1 MRKLNYLLTE
11 FSSYFFIKVCLAIVI
26 CIVALCS
33 IQFFQAYQE
42 FATNTKM
49 VNQGIGENSSFRLLD
64 IEANRVS
71 NADTANL
78 ILEAENLFDTNAYY
92 FLGSSSF
99 LADAS
104 RNRYY
109 TENPIIY
116 STEGEELVSP
126 NSAIMNRSLM
136 EKANLMVSEGDFFSD
151 DDFSGESKGILLG
164 HAYQDQ
170 FQVGEEIIFK
180 DIESVTEKNEFIT
193 SDKTYQVR
201 GFLPQNLEILDFWQG
216 STDTLN
222 MDEMI
227 IFPLSDDILS
237 DQEMTLQL
245 QILGYFFLVSPEVNK
260 QLSYLELSEQIRELG
275 QKYGFDYLRLQNDR
289 SIYNY
294 EIQQY
299 QLVYQN
305 RLAILGLLLI
315 FSLFQVGLIIIFTYE
330 KREPIYEIY
339 FSIGSTKRELFQIL
353 LGEYVL
359 VFAFGFAL
367 LFLFNTF
374 YLKEVWDTGPL
385 VVGVLSYFVVFMLIV
400 ALSIGRKMFKNGNYF
415 RREQ

>member
-11 FSSYFFIKVCLAIVI
+11 FSSYFFIKVCLAIVV
-26 CIVALCS
+26 CIVTLCS
-33 IQFFQAYQE
+33 IQFFQSYQE
-42 FATNTKM
+42 FTINTKM
-49 VNQGIGENSSFRLLD
+49 ISEGIGENSSFRLLD

-78 ILEAENLFDTNAYY
+78 ILEAENLFDTKAYY
-92 FLGSSSF
+92 FLDSTNL

-104 RNRYY
+104 RNHYY
-109 TENPIIY
+109 TENPTFY

-126 NSAIMNRSLM
+126 NSVIMNRALM
-136 EKANLMVSEGDFFSD
+136 EEASLTVSEGNFLSD
-151 DDFSGESKGILLG
+151 EDFSGESKGILLG
-164 HAYQDQ
+164 HAYQGQ
-170 FQVGEEIIFK
+170 FQVGEKIIFK
-180 DIESVTEKNEFIT
+180 DIESVTEENKFIT
-193 SDKTYQVR
+193 SDQAYQVR
-201 GFLPQNLEILDFWQG
+201 GFLPENLEILDFWQG

-245 QILGYFFLVSPEVNK
+245 QILGYFFLVSPEVNE
-260 QLSYLELSEQIRELG
+260 QLSYLELSEQVRELG

-289 SIYNY
+289 AIYNF

-299 QLVYQN
+299 QLAYQN
-305 RLAILGLLLI
+305 RLTILGLLLV
-315 FSLFQVGLIIIFTYE
+315 FSLFQVGLIIIFTYK

-385 VVGVLSYFVVFMLIV
+385 LVGVLSYFVIFMLIV
-400 ALSIGRKMFKNGNYF
+400 ALSIGRKLFKNGHYF